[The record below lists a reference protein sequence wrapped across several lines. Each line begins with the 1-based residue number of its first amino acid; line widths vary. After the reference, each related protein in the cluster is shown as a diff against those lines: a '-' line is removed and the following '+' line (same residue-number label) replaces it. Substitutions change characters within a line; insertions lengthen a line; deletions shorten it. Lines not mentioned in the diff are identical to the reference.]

1 MLLLL
6 VKSVIQLITI
16 IIIMSQL
23 RLHVCTYNIRGFNST
38 KVKYINDVLKFSS
51 ILFLEE
57 LWLSDKQISELSTYF
72 PGYNVHGVSA
82 IDSTVLLRGRPKG
95 GIAVI
100 YPDSFGSKLSFIK
113 TESKRLCSIS
123 LKIDQ
128 LLIYFFCAYMPWDCN
143 EVNNCNEF
151 QSILNEISALCI
163 TNNVEHMCVLGDMNT
178 DFSRTHSWHT
188 QALNRFIDHENL
200 YNALQHS
207 SSNVSYSYS
216 NSYSQCY
223 SILDHIFLS
232 KSLSH
237 YTVNYYSKCD
247 EVENQSDHAPIV
259 LELDIPIDHHIHVP
273 INHKPRKKWNI
284 ASNDQ
289 IGNYK
294 LALDNNLTQIVMPD
308 DCLECTSML
317 CDSSKHALDIQQLH
331 DDIISACINAS
342 EDIPSTGKSSKNVPG
357 WNEFVRPE
365 KEKAI
370 LWRKIWI
377 SNGSPRHGYVADIM
391 RRTRAKYHYVIRRT
405 KNNNQLLK
413 K

>member
-1 MLLLL
+1 
-6 VKSVIQLITI
+6 
-16 IIIMSQL
+16 
-23 RLHVCTYNIRGFNST
+23 
-38 KVKYINDVLKFSS
+38 
-51 ILFLEE
+51 
-57 LWLSDKQISELSTYF
+57 
-72 PGYNVHGVSA
+72 
-82 IDSTVLLRGRPKG
+82 
-95 GIAVI
+95 
-100 YPDSFGSKLSFIK
+100 
-113 TESKRLCSIS
+113 
-123 LKIDQ
+123 
-128 LLIYFFCAYMPWDCN
+128 MPWDCN

-178 DFSRTHSWHT
+178 DFSRTHSWHS

-237 YTVNYYSKCD
+237 YIVNYYSKCD

-294 LALDNNLTQIVMPD
+294 LALDNSLTQIVMPD

-331 DDIISACINAS
+331 DDIISACIDAS

-377 SNGSPRHGYVADIM
+377 SNGSPRHGHVADIM

-413 K
+413 NRAMARAIAQRKSRELWTEVNKIKSSKTHATNCMDNVNGSEQIVKIFSD